1 MVGDAVGDAEGLL
14 LAIDRLGR
22 TIVALERQNAELA
35 EQNRALTVQLA
46 HLQAPEGGPGQEVRP
61 TP

>member
-22 TIVALERQNAELA
+22 TIVALERQNAEL
-35 EQNRALTVQLA
+35 ETKVQELES
-46 HLQAPEGGPGQEVRP
+46 LLSGTGGEGRQ
-61 TP
+61 